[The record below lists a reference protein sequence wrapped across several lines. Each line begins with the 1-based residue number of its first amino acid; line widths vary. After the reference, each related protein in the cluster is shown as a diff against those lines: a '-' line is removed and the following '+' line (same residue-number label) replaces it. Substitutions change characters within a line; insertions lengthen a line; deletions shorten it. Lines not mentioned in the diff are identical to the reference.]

1 MPDYLLPDEV
11 TDRPVLEDAGD
22 QRVRLPAEDD
32 AAQVE
37 DEQPLLLAAVDAEG
51 QPGDFYQ
58 FERTGSFCHDIVDSK
73 PGRPVLNR
81 IVTLRDSWAKIEK
94 QQREVERF
102 EEYEKKAIPTDFDYS
117 RVQSLSTEA
126 REKLSRIQPASIG
139 QASRIPG
146 VSASDVSILAVY
158 LR

>member
-1 MPDYLLPDEV
+1 MSPALLEEHSDSV
-11 TDRPVLEDAGD
+11 HRVQTAYRYAGYI
-22 QRVRLPAEDD
+22 Q
-32 AAQVE
+32 
-37 DEQPLLLAAVDAEG
+37 
-51 QPGDFYQ
+51 
-58 FERTGSFCHDIVDSK
+58 
-73 PGRPVLNR
+73 
-81 IVTLRDSWAKIEK
+81 K

-102 EEYEKKAIPTDFDYS
+102 EEYERKEIPAGFDYS

-146 VSASDVSILAVY
+146 VSASDISILAVY